1 MVITIGGEYGCGSQ
15 EIAEELAK
23 ITGYRFCDNDIVKE
37 AMKDFGVDT
46 EAETFSYYDESTGD
60 STIKDIRQISN
71 HQRRVV
77 EALSFDVLPL
87 DRRMDK
93 AMREVQNRLADEG
106 NCILVGRC
114 ANYYLRG
121 RKDVMSL
128 FFADKDEQKVKRIMG
143 KLECDEKEAEK
154 TIKKTDKR
162 RADFY
167 SYFTGE
173 SWDDPDNYDARIK
186 TGLLGV
192 EKTAQMI
199 AEMIRLKEA
208 E

>member
-1 MVITIGGEYGCGSQ
+1 MVITIGGEFGCGSQ
-15 EIAEELAK
+15 EIAEELAR
-23 ITGYRFCDNDIVKE
+23 ITGYKFCDNDIVKE

-46 EAETFSYYDESTGD
+46 EAETFSYYDESSGT
-60 STIKDIRQISN
+60 SSIKDIRQISN

-77 EALSFDVLPL
+77 ETLSFDVLPL
-87 DRRMDK
+87 DRRMDR
-93 AMREVQNRLADEG
+93 AMREVQSKLADEG

-121 RKDVMSL
+121 RKDVITL
-128 FFADKDEQKVKRIMG
+128 FFADHDEQKVKRVMAQ
-143 KLECDEKEAEK
+143 LECSEKEAEK
-154 TIKKTDKR
+154 CIKKTDKR

-173 SWDDPDNYDARIK
+173 SWDDPENYDARIH

-192 EKTAQMI
+192 ENTAKLI

-208 E
+208 